1 MTHPDHDPNDR
12 VWHIGH
18 GGVYSAPRVH
28 KNGHRRPKSVSYP
41 TKEKALR
48 GYLLQIQKA
57 INTCTRKIKRERKPK
72 LAEMYKKTRQEYRQ
86 KEKEIIKAIRLL
98 NRVL

>member
-1 MTHPDHDPNDR
+1 VTHPGHDPNDR
-12 VWHIGH
+12 VWHIGR

-28 KNGHRRPKSVSYP
+28 KSGHRRPKSVSFP

-57 INTCTRKIKRERKPK
+57 INTCTRKIKRAHSPSLMKAYE
-72 LAEMYKKTRQEYRQ
+72 KTRQEYRQ
-86 KEKEIIKAIRLL
+86 KEKEIIKAIHSLPT
-98 NRVL
+98 